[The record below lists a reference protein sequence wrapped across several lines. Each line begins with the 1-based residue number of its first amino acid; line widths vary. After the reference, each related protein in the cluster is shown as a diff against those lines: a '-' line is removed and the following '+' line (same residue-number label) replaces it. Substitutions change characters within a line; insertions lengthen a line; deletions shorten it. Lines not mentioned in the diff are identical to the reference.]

1 MLQLLPDAGHA
12 TLNVVL
18 SSLVQAA
25 ALALLIGAIDLTI
38 GRRLR
43 ASLRQ
48 ALWLLVVL
56 KLILPPT
63 LELPTSAAYWIGRLA
78 LKPRE
83 IRAVSGL
90 PPNLSATWEMVPAEP
105 PPIAPLHSYEFR
117 RTIDPTS
124 LLLLL
129 WVAGSAVLATVI
141 YRRQRRV
148 QRLLRAASPATPE
161 LDSLLAQ
168 AILEAGL
175 STRPRLLL
183 TQENHSPAVCGLL
196 RPTLLLPQSLADA
209 MRPEALRDVLL
220 HELIHIRRRDLWANA
235 LQVGVQ
241 ILWWWNPVAWIANA
255 RVRVLRELAVDE
267 QVQHLRA
274 PHDPTAYPAALLEV
288 ARHCSAQPMLALSFV
303 GIFESSGS
311 LKQRVER
318 LLTRPTATRPQLGG
332 GGWITVLALALL
344 VVPMGFSRRV
354 LLIAANNAAT
364 TDAVSAPRPLQI
376 ELQIECLPGGRFQL
390 GDQAL
395 ELGALTEELKR
406 RSNENDLVLF
416 LLSAPDAPMAG
427 VLDVVKAAQ
436 AVGITRISIQTNPGK
451 PTDAAPA
458 AAPTGPHTG
467 RDQIRTKLESI
478 QLSGLHFAGTPLAE
492 VIEELALRSRAAD
505 PTGRGINYLDDLGPD
520 DPGDAPLITWQ
531 QPIGALPLSEIVSRI
546 GASADRPLKIAV
558 EDYAVVFRSATRPN
572 APSLFTRRFK
582 VARRALVP
590 NLERELG
597 KPIGTNPPDAGAALR
612 SYLAQHGLSFTNT
625 PRAVA
630 PPQDQPAIFYND
642 RTDLLFVRATE
653 GDLQTLETVLAR
665 ISASPQQ
672 IQLETKIHEI
682 SNDALGRLQL
692 SSPTADIQTGPGGS
706 SATFILRPADARKLM
721 AELDA
726 MPGVTQLAAPK
737 ITTLSARLASIR
749 IHPPNATSE
758 SEDLALDLFPAVEA
772 DTGHISLTV
781 LGFAPTSPG
790 ESKDTNP
797 EPQNSPSVVQQVVH
811 TRQLRGIPDQHTVA
825 LVGQGTPLPDGTR
838 RRRILL
844 ITPTLIDPAG
854 QPVNPEPR

>member
-1 MLQLLPDAGHA
+1 MLQLLQDAGHA
-12 TLNVVL
+12 TLSQVL

-25 ALALLIGAIDLTI
+25 ALALLIGVVDLTL

-56 KLILPPT
+56 KLILPPS

-105 PPIAPLHSYEFR
+105 PPIAPLHSYGFR
-117 RTIDPTS
+117 KATDPTS
-124 LLLLL
+124 LLMVL
-129 WVAGSAVLATVI
+129 WLAGSIALAAVI
-141 YRRQRRV
+141 FRRQRRV
-148 QRLLRAASPATPE
+148 QRLLRTASPATPE

-168 AILEAGL
+168 ASLEAGL

-220 HELIHIRRRDLWANA
+220 HELIHIRRRDLWVNA

-241 ILWWWNPVAWIANA
+241 VLWWWNPVAWIANA

-303 GIFESSGS
+303 GILESSS
-311 LKQRVER
+311 TLKQRVER
-318 LLTRPTATRPQLGG
+318 LLTRPTPVRPQLGG
-332 GGWITVLALALL
+332 SGWVTVLALALL

-364 TDAVSAPRPLQI
+364 PNIVSAAKP
-376 ELQIECLPGGRFQL
+376 LQIECLPGGRFQL
-390 GDQAL
+390 GDQAFD
-395 ELGALTEELKR
+395 LGALTEELKR
-406 RSNENDLVLF
+406 RSSADSDLILS
-416 LLSAPDAPMAG
+416 LRSAPDAPMAG
-427 VLDVVKAAQ
+427 VVDVVKAAQ
-436 AVGITRISIQTNPGK
+436 AVGITRINIQTNPAK
-451 PTDAAPA
+451 PGNASPVGDLPV
-458 AAPTGPHTG
+458 PHAG
-467 RDQIRTKLESI
+467 RDQIQARLKSTR
-478 QLSGLHFAGTPLAE
+478 LSELRFIGTPLTE
-492 VIEELALRSRAAD
+492 VMKDLAFRSLAAD
-505 PTGRGINYLDDLGPD
+505 PAGLGFNYIIDLGPD
-520 DPGDAPLITWQ
+520 APGDAPRITWQ
-531 QPIGALPLSEIVSRI
+531 QPIGDLPVAEILDRI
-546 GASADRPLKIAV
+546 VASADRPLKYAI
-558 EDYAVVFRSATRPN
+558 EDYAVVFRSATRPD

-582 VARRALVP
+582 VARRVLVT
-590 NLERELG
+590 NLEQELG
-597 KPIGTNPPDAGAALR
+597 KPIGTNPPDTGTALR
-612 SYLAQHGLSFTNT
+612 AYLAQQGLSFTNT
-625 PRAVA
+625 QRDVA
-630 PPQDQPAIFYND
+630 PPQEQPAIFYND

-665 ISASPQQ
+665 VSAAPQQ
-672 IQLETKIHEI
+672 IQLETKIHEVAT
-682 SNDALGRLQL
+682 DALGRLEL
-692 SSPTADIQTGPGGS
+692 VSNSASIQTSTAGS
-706 SATFILRPADARKLM
+706 RASFILRPADARRLM
-721 AELDA
+721 AQLDG
-726 MPGVTQLAAPK
+726 MPGVTQTAAPK
-737 ITTLSARLASIR
+737 ITTLSARLVSLR
-749 IHPPNATSE
+749 IPPPNAPSE
-758 SEDLALDLFPAVEA
+758 LEDLALDLLPAIRV
-772 DTGHISLTV
+772 DTSQVALTV
-781 LGFAPTSPG
+781 MEREPSGGRESEPLNPAPKPT
-790 ESKDTNP
+790 
-797 EPQNSPSVVQQVVH
+797 QQVVKQVVH
-811 TRQLRGIPDQHTVA
+811 THQFDGIPDQYTAV
-825 LVGQGTPLPDGTR
+825 LISDGRRLPDGTH